1 MIAHDCR
8 SGRGAE
14 GWGTRALAD
23 MRFRRSHGA
32 VSMRPFLIIAFIAL
46 TPPTLDAQD
55 PLEPH
60 PAETLLAVLSFLD
73 YDETIPIDSPVVA
86 TDRPLGFVREKIVF
100 RGARGDRVPSFLALP
115 NGDGPFPVIFLLHA
129 GGSSKEAWWSPTGYE
144 RALELTQG
152 LLESGYAVFAM
163 DGKSH
168 GERTSS
174 IDYVPIRT
182 WYFENEWWASFR
194 TMIVESVADYR
205 RALDYLRTRPEL
217 DTSRV
222 GAVGQSMGGIT
233 AICLTAADSRITTVV
248 AGSAA
253 LAPAWLYPITPVNFS
268 GGLQGR
274 ALLLISAS
282 NDALVEAGWTER
294 LYSLVESPSKRLVT
308 LEAGHQLPEAYV
320 PLALGWIREHL
331 R

>member
-1 MIAHDCR
+1 MMADDYR

-14 GWGTRALAD
+14 RWGTRALVD
-23 MRFRRSHGA
+23 MRFRRSHRA
-32 VSMRPFLIIAFIAL
+32 VGMRPFLIVFIAL

-60 PAETLLAVLSFLD
+60 SAETLQAVLGFLD
-73 YDETIPIDSPVVA
+73 YDETMPFDGHVVA
-86 TDRPLGFVREKIVF
+86 TERPLGFAREKIVF
-100 RGARGDRVPSFLALP
+100 RGSRGDRVPSFLALP
-115 NGDGPFPVIFLLHA
+115 NGDGPFPLVFLLHA

-144 RALELTQG
+144 RAVELTRG

-163 DGKSH
+163 DGTSH

-174 IDYVPIRT
+174 IDYVPVRT

-253 LAPAWLYPITPVNFS
+253 LAPAWCTSCARRRTSGTSTPTPS
-268 GGLQGR
+268 PT
-274 ALLLISAS
+274 A
-282 NDALVEAGWTER
+282 DT
-294 LYSLVESPSKRLVT
+294 SPSPACPSTEMR
-308 LEAGHQLPEAYV
+308 A
-320 PLALGWIREHL
+320 R
-331 R
+331 